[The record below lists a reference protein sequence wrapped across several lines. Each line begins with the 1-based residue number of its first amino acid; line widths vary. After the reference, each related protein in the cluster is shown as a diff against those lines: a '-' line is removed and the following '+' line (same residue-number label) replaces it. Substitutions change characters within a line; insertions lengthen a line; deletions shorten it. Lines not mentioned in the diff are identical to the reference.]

1 MSISIEQEAQKI
13 KRDTFL
19 VIRDSQNSHVLQII
33 SLADLQIGTIDI
45 KDSAKGLILHPK
57 TAPDTVV
64 NKLYN
69 ENGTLMF
76 NGEPLVGRS
85 FFSSTTKG
93 SIFTTGSTAFVGG
106 QATPGMPDAP
116 SDVGPD
122 VFFFVSGTAGSK
134 DTTITGSAVF
144 GGDVVISGAL
154 HGGSPLQIGE
164 YLTTLGTDVA
174 FYVSG
179 AKDSKNTSV
188 QGASLFG
195 GDVIVSGTLYAEKY
209 VVEVD
214 ETVTGSLLVSGTLV
228 VSQSGLFYEGLVVNE
243 SGECGTENDFRVESN
258 NFTHAIFV
266 DSCADQVLIL
276 SGGANEDSDFNIDE
290 YTDTNFFVSGA
301 IDSKDSSVKGTSVF
315 GGDLVVSGSIL
326 PGADNATDLGSATN
340 RFANVYTGDLH
351 LRNDKGDWTI
361 VEERDALIAVNN
373 ITGKKYEMMLK
384 PLD

>member
-1 MSISIEQEAQKI
+1 MPYNKDKEKKNITSRQVPSKLGMEQLRGDSFLFLKDSDNKQL
-13 KRDTFL
+13 KR
-19 VIRDSQNSHVLQII
+19 II
-33 SLADLQIGTIDI
+33 SVVDLQIGL
-45 KDSAKGLILHPK
+45 KDQAFPGRGLVLQPHSP
-57 TAPDTVV
+57 PDDVS

-144 GGDVVISGAL
+144 GGDLVTSGNAYFA
-154 HGGSPLQIGE
+154 IANDNT
-164 YLTTLGTDVA
+164 YFGTD
-174 FYVSG
+174 
-179 AKDSKNTSV
+179 TS
-188 QGASLFG
+188 
-195 GDVIVSGTLYAEKY
+195 
-209 VVEVD
+209 
-214 ETVTGSLLVSGTLV
+214 
-228 VSQSGLFYEGLVVNE
+228 
-243 SGECGTENDFRVESN
+243 
-258 NFTHAIFV
+258 
-266 DSCADQVLIL
+266 
-276 SGGANEDSDFNIDE
+276 
-290 YTDTNFFVSGA
+290 FFVSGA

-326 PGADNATDLGSATN
+326 PGADNTTDLGSATN

-384 PLD
+384 AID